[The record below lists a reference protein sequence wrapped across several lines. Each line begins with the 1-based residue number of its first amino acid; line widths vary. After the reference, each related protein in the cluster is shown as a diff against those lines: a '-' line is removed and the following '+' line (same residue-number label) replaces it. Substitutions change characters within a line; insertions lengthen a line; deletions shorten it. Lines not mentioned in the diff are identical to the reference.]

1 MHVLRH
7 QWAEARRPFAKK
19 YVDTVRDMMRE
30 HREQSSS
37 SSSHARRRQTK
48 QQHGSDQNAKDSGDE
63 EMNAVAA
70 EWMSFA
76 LSGALPAGSPLL
88 SFVAEYVQP
97 QPLARARVAIDQV

>member
-7 QWAEARRPFAKK
+7 QWSEARRPFAKK

-37 SSSHARRRQTK
+37 SSHARRRHNK
-48 QQHGSDQNAKDSGDE
+48 QQHGSDHSAKGNDE

-88 SFVAEYVQP
+88 SFVAEYIQP